1 MDGQSE
7 SETSQECEQAVHQRS
22 AETGH
27 GDCQLLVHEGSYE
40 TYHYTLPFLPQR
52 RLGDTGDLNQT
63 NANDVATQG
72 RKDLESSARWQE
84 TERNFLASGR
94 AADVQQALTEA
105 VEEAAVEAFQA
116 SLAPVLRGPAV
127 MLAAGGFARRE
138 LFPYS
143 NADIVI
149 VREGEPPRELNDAV
163 AEFVGR
169 LWAKGVRPNQRVC
182 GIAECLA
189 LVGQGNDLGLRLI
202 DRRTLAGD
210 FALAEKLERELAGLF
225 AGDGRQIVE
234 RMVFQARARH
244 AKWQDTPSHRE
255 PDVEETP
262 GGLRDLRLIA
272 DLQKLWPARMQSA
285 RRLDDAAAFFSSVRC
300 FLHYRARENRNALDL
315 AAQEAVAAQFG
326 GGREPSEWMREYFRH
341 ARAVFHEARRALDS
355 CSDETSPA
363 SETEFSTD
371 PEAAFRLL
379 ESVARDGVA
388 PGPATER
395 RLEAAQRAVREFCAQ
410 ERPLWPAI
418 RTALSLPQAPMALRV
433 LQRTDLLASVFPEWN
448 RIEGA
453 VSHDADGA
461 YTIDEHTL
469 RAVEQI
475 SAPRQRFGELLSEIE
490 DRAVLLFAVLF
501 HHIGGGEAA
510 ARIRMPASDREL
522 VAFLMEQQSTLSDAA
537 SGRDLADPATVR
549 WLTERIGTIERLRL
563 LALLT
568 YAGIAS
574 SSSEAMIP
582 WRLDQ
587 LVRTY
592 DATARGLTRE
602 LETDRI
608 QELPATLSESAEF
621 IKGFPMRYLRAR
633 AADEIAAH
641 TRLFQRSR
649 PTGVAVEL
657 EPMEG
662 AYKLTV
668 VAGDR
673 PALFASFA
681 GAISSFGLNIVKAE
695 AFSNSQG
702 VILDTFTFTD
712 PKRTFELNP
721 PEAERLQDLMG
732 RIALGKTDAR
742 RLFRNR
748 PQPRLERRVIE
759 PRIQFDSEAHETATL
774 VEIVAEDR
782 IGLLYSLATVFSS
795 NACNIDTVLIDTKG
809 RRAIDVFYIAKDG
822 RKLSAEM
829 QDALKRQLLAACL
842 GE

>member
-1 MDGQSE
+1 
-7 SETSQECEQAVHQRS
+7 
-22 AETGH
+22 
-27 GDCQLLVHEGSYE
+27 
-40 TYHYTLPFLPQR
+40 
-52 RLGDTGDLNQT
+52 LNQT

-72 RKDLESSARWQE
+72 RKDLESSALWQE

-94 AADVQQALTEA
+94 AADVQRALTQA
-105 VEEAAVEAFQA
+105 VELAAVEAFQA

-149 VREGEPPRELNDAV
+149 VREGEPPRDLNDAV
-163 AEFVGR
+163 AQFVAL
-169 LWAKGVRPNQRVC
+169 LWASGVRPNQRVC
-182 GIAECLA
+182 TVAECLA
-189 LVGQGNDLGLRLI
+189 LVEQGNDLGLRLI
-202 DRRTLAGD
+202 DRRVLAGD
-210 FALAEKLERELAGLF
+210 STVAEKLERELAGLF
-225 AGDGRQIVE
+225 EREGRQIVE
-234 RMVFQARARH
+234 RMVSQTRARH

-272 DLQKLWPARMQSA
+272 DLQKLFPTRAQSTEG
-285 RRLDDAAAFFSSVRC
+285 LDQAAAFFSSVRC
-300 FLHYRARENRNALDL
+300 FLHYRARENRNVLDL
-315 AAQEAVAAQFG
+315 AAQEGVA
-326 GGREPSEWMREYFRH
+326 GGREPALWMREYFRY
-341 ARAVFHEARRALDS
+341 ARTVFHEARRALDS
-355 CSDETSPA
+355 SGDEMTQA
-363 SETEFSTD
+363 AETEFSTD
-371 PEAAFRLL
+371 PEAVFRLL
-379 ESVARDGVA
+379 ASVARDGVT

-395 RLEAAQRAVREFCAQ
+395 RLQAARAAVSALCAQ
-410 ERPLWPAI
+410 ERPLWPAV
-418 RTALSLPQAPMALRV
+418 RTILSLPHAGMALRV
-433 LQRTDLLASVFPEWN
+433 LERTDLLAPVFPEWAE
-448 RIEGA
+448 IEGA
-453 VSHDADGA
+453 VAHDADGV

-469 RAVEQI
+469 MAIERI
-475 SAPRQRFGELLSEIE
+475 SAASGRFGELLSEIE

-501 HHIGGGEAA
+501 HHLAASEAA
-510 ARIRMPASDREL
+510 ARIQMPASDREL
-522 VAFLMEQQSTLSDAA
+522 VAFLIEQQSTLSDA
-537 SGRDLADPATVR
+537 STGRDLGDPATVR

-568 YAGIAS
+568 YAGIAAS
-574 SSSEAMIP
+574 SPEAMLP

-592 DATARGLTRE
+592 DATSRGLTRE

-608 QELPATLSESAEF
+608 QELPATLPESAEF
-621 IKGFPMRYLRAR
+621 IKGFPTRYLRAR
-633 AADEIAAH
+633 TAEEIAVH
-641 TRLFQRSR
+641 TRLYERSR
-649 PTGVAVEL
+649 PTGVAVHL
-657 EPMEG
+657 EEMEG

-668 VAGDR
+668 VAQDR

-695 AFSNSQG
+695 AFSNAQG

-748 PQPRLERRVIE
+748 PQPRPERRLIE

-809 RRAIDVFYIAKDG
+809 HRAIDVFHIAKDG

-829 QDALKRQLLAACL
+829 QDALRQQLLAACL

>member
-1 MDGQSE
+1 M
-7 SETSQECEQAVHQRS
+7 
-22 AETGH
+22 
-27 GDCQLLVHEGSYE
+27 
-40 TYHYTLPFLPQR
+40 
-52 RLGDTGDLNQT
+52 NQT

-72 RKDLESSARWQE
+72 RRDLESSALWQE
-84 TERNFLASGR
+84 TERNFLASGP
-94 AADVQQALTEA
+94 AADVQHALTEA
-105 VEEAAVEAFQA
+105 VERAAVEAFQA
-116 SLAPVLRGPAV
+116 SLARVFPGAAV

-149 VREGEPPRELNDAV
+149 VREGEPPRDLNDAV
-163 AEFVGR
+163 AEFVGL

-182 GIAECLA
+182 TVAECLA
-189 LVGQGNDLGLRLI
+189 LVEQGTDLGLRLI
-202 DRRTLAGD
+202 DRRILAGD
-210 FALAEKLERELAGLF
+210 SSVAEKLDRELAGLLERE
-225 AGDGRQIVE
+225 GRQIVE
-234 RMVFQARARH
+234 RMVSQTRARH

-272 DLQKLWPARMQSA
+272 DLAKLWPDRMPSTQG
-285 RRLDDAAAFFSSVRC
+285 LDQAAAFFSSVRC
-300 FLHYRARENRNALDL
+300 FLHYRARENHNLLDL
-315 AAQEAVAAQFG
+315 AAQEAIAAQFT
-326 GGREPSEWMREYFRH
+326 MREYFRH

-355 CSDETSPA
+355 CGDETQQA
-363 SETEFSTD
+363 AETDFSTD
-371 PEAAFRLL
+371 PEAVFRLL
-379 ESVARDGVA
+379 ESVARDGVP

-395 RLEAAQRAVREFCAQ
+395 RLQAAQAAVRDFCAQ
-410 ERPLWPAI
+410 ERPLWPAM
-418 RTALSLPQAPMALRV
+418 RTILSLPHAPMALRV
-433 LQRTDLLASVFPEWN
+433 LQRTDLLASVFPEWA

-453 VSHDADGA
+453 VAHDADGVF
-461 YTIDEHTL
+461 TIDEHTL
-469 RAVEQI
+469 MAIDQV
-475 SAPRQRFGELLSEIE
+475 SAARQRFSELLSEIE

-501 HHIGGGEAA
+501 HHIGGSEAA
-510 ARIRMPASDREL
+510 ARMQMPASDREL
-522 VAFLMEQQSTLSDAA
+522 VAFLIERQTTLSDA
-537 SGRDLADPATVR
+537 STGRDLGDPATVR

-587 LVRTY
+587 LGRTY
-592 DATARGLTRE
+592 DATYRGLTRE

-608 QELPATLSESAEF
+608 QELPPTLPESAEF
-621 IKGFPMRYLRAR
+621 IKGFPTRYLRAR
-633 AADEIAAH
+633 AAEEIAAH
-641 TRLFQRSR
+641 TRLYQRSR
-649 PTGVAVEL
+649 PTGVAVHL
-657 EPMEG
+657 EEMEG
-662 AYKLTV
+662 AYKLTM
-668 VAGDR
+668 VAQDR

-695 AFSNSQG
+695 AFSNAQG

-721 PEAERLQDLMG
+721 SEAERLQDLMG

-748 PQPRLERRVIE
+748 PQPRPERRVLE

-795 NACNIDTVLIDTKG
+795 NDCNIDTVLIDTKG
-809 RRAIDVFYIAKDG
+809 NRAIDVFHIAKDG
-822 RKLSAEM
+822 RKLSPEM
-829 QDALKRQLLAACL
+829 HGTLKQQLLSACL

>member
-1 MDGQSE
+1 MNE
-7 SETSQECEQAVHQRS
+7 
-22 AETGH
+22 
-27 GDCQLLVHEGSYE
+27 
-40 TYHYTLPFLPQR
+40 
-52 RLGDTGDLNQT
+52 T

-72 RKDLESSARWQE
+72 RRDLESSAWWQE
-84 TERNFLASGR
+84 TERSFQASGR
-94 AADVQQALTEA
+94 AADVQQALTQAAEQ
-105 VEEAAVEAFQA
+105 AAVEAFQS
-116 SLAPVLRGPAV
+116 SLASVFRGPAV

-163 AEFVGR
+163 AEFVGQ
-169 LWAKGVRPNQRVC
+169 LWAKGVRPNQRIC
-182 GIAECLA
+182 TIAECLA
-189 LVGQGNDLGLRLI
+189 LVDQGNDLGLRLI

-210 FALAEKLERELAGLF
+210 LALAEKLERELGGLLERQ
-225 AGDGRQIVE
+225 GRQIVE
-234 RMVFQARARH
+234 RMVSQARARH

-272 DLQKLWPARMQSA
+272 DLEKLWPDRMRSA
-285 RRLDDAAAFFSSVRC
+285 QRLDEAAAFFSSVRC

-315 AAQEAVAAQFG
+315 AAQEAVAAQFASG
-326 GGREPSEWMREYFRH
+326 LEASAWMRAHFRH

-355 CSDETSPA
+355 CGDETPQA
-363 SETEFSTD
+363 SAADFSTD
-371 PEAAFRLL
+371 PEAVFRLL
-379 ESVARDGVA
+379 ESVARDGVP

-395 RLEAAQRAVREFCAQ
+395 RLQAAQGAVSEFCAQ
-410 ERPLWPAI
+410 ERPLWPTL
-418 RTALSLPQAPMALRV
+418 RKVLSLPHAPMALRV
-433 LQRTDLLASVFPEWN
+433 LQRTDLLTPVFPEWAS
-448 RIEGA
+448 IEGA
-453 VSHDADGA
+453 VAHDADGA

-469 RAVEQI
+469 IAIERV
-475 SAPRQRFGELLSEIE
+475 SAASQRFGELLSEIE
-490 DRAVLLFAVLF
+490 DPAVLLFAVLF
-501 HHIGGGEAA
+501 HHIGGSEAA
-510 ARIRMPASDREL
+510 ARIQMPAADREL
-522 VAFLMEQQSTLSDAA
+522 VAFLIEQQNTLSDAA
-537 SGRDLADPATVR
+537 TGRDLGDPATVR

-568 YAGIAS
+568 YAGIAA
-574 SSSEAMIP
+574 SSSESMIP

-592 DATARGLTRE
+592 DATSRGLTRE

-608 QELPATLSESAEF
+608 QELPATLPESAEF
-621 IKGFPMRYLRAR
+621 IKGFPTRYLRAR
-633 AADEIAAH
+633 AAEEIAAH
-641 TRLFQRSR
+641 TRLYQRSR

-657 EPMEG
+657 EPGDG

-668 VAGDR
+668 VAQDR

-712 PKRTFELNP
+712 PKRTFESNP
-721 PEAERLQDLMG
+721 PEAERLQDLMA

-748 PQPRLERRVIE
+748 PQPRVERRVVE

-795 NACNIDTVLIDTKG
+795 NGCNIDTVLIDTKG
-809 RRAIDVFYIAKDG
+809 RRAIDVFHIARDG

-829 QDALKRQLLAACL
+829 QDALRQQLLVACL

>member
-1 MDGQSE
+1 M
-7 SETSQECEQAVHQRS
+7 
-22 AETGH
+22 
-27 GDCQLLVHEGSYE
+27 
-40 TYHYTLPFLPQR
+40 
-52 RLGDTGDLNQT
+52 GDTGDLNQT
-63 NANDVATQG
+63 NANDMATQG
-72 RKDLESSARWQE
+72 RRDLESGALWQE
-84 TERNFLASGR
+84 TERNFQASGR
-94 AADVQQALTEA
+94 AADVQHALTQA
-105 VEEAAVEAFQA
+105 VEQAAVEAFQA
-116 SLAPVLRGPAV
+116 ALARVLRGPAV

-163 AEFVGR
+163 AEFVGL

-182 GIAECLA
+182 TIAECLA
-189 LVGQGNDLGLRLI
+189 LVDQGNDLGLRLI

-210 FALAEKLERELAGLF
+210 STVAGKLERELAALF
-225 AGDGRQIVE
+225 ETQGRQILE
-234 RMVFQARARH
+234 RMVSQTRARH

-272 DLQKLWPARMQSA
+272 DLQKLRPDRMQA
-285 RRLDDAAAFFSSVRC
+285 TQGLDEAAAFFSSVRC
-300 FLHYRARENRNALDL
+300 FLHYRASENRNLLDL
-315 AAQEAVAAQFG
+315 SAQEAIAN
-326 GGREPSEWMREYFRH
+326 GREPSLWMREYFRH
-341 ARAVFHEARRALDS
+341 ARAVFHEALRALDS
-355 CSDETSPA
+355 CAGDTPQPSQI
-363 SETEFSTD
+363 EFSTD
-371 PEAAFRLL
+371 PDAVFRLL
-379 ESVARDGVA
+379 ESVAREGVP

-395 RLEAAQRAVREFCAQ
+395 RLQAAQAAVRNFCAQ
-410 ERPLWPAI
+410 DRPLWPAL
-418 RTALSLPQAPMALRV
+418 RTILTLPHAPIALRV
-433 LQRTDLLASVFPEWN
+433 LQRTDLLASVFPEWAG
-448 RIEGA
+448 IEGA
-453 VSHDADGA
+453 VAHDAEGVF
-461 YTIDEHTL
+461 TIDEHTL
-469 RAVEQI
+469 MAVERI
-475 SAPRQRFGELLSEIE
+475 CDLPGTEHAARQRFAELLSEIE
-490 DRAVLLFAVLF
+490 DQAVLLFAVLF
-501 HHIGGGEAA
+501 HHIPGSEAP
-510 ARIRMPASDREL
+510 ARIQMPASDREL
-522 VAFLMEQQSTLSDAA
+522 VAFLIERQTTLSDA
-537 SGRDLADPATVR
+537 STGRDLADPATVR
-549 WLTERIGTIERLRL
+549 WLTEQIGTIERLRL

-568 YAGIAS
+568 YAGIEAS
-574 SSSEAMIP
+574 SAEAMIP

-587 LVRTY
+587 LLRTY
-592 DATARGLTRE
+592 DATYRGLTRE

-608 QELPATLSESAEF
+608 QELPATLPESAEF
-621 IKGFPMRYLRAR
+621 IKGFPTRYLRAR
-633 AADEIAAH
+633 TAEEIAAH
-641 TRLFQRSR
+641 TRLYQRSR
-649 PTGVAVEL
+649 PTGVAVHL
-657 EPMEG
+657 EEMEG
-662 AYKLTV
+662 ACKLTM
-668 VAGDR
+668 VAQDR

-748 PQPRLERRVIE
+748 PQPRPERRLIE

-809 RRAIDVFYIAKDG
+809 HRAIDVFHIAKEG
-822 RKLSAEM
+822 RKLSEEM
-829 QDALKRQLLAACL
+829 RDTLQHQLRKACL

>member
-1 MDGQSE
+1 MGLG
-7 SETSQECEQAVHQRS
+7 VRYP
-22 AETGH
+22 
-27 GDCQLLVHEGSYE
+27 VR
-40 TYHYTLPFLPQR
+40 FLPKR

-72 RKDLESSARWQE
+72 RRDLESGPLWQE
-84 TERNFLASGR
+84 TERNFQANGR
-94 AADVQQALTEA
+94 AADVQHALTQA
-105 VEEAAVEAFQA
+105 VERAAVEAFQA
-116 SLAPVLRGPAV
+116 SLAPVFRGPAA

-149 VREGEPPRELNDAV
+149 VREGDPPRDLNDAV
-163 AEFVGR
+163 AEFVGL

-182 GIAECLA
+182 TIAECLA
-189 LVGQGNDLGLRLI
+189 LVDQGTDLGLRLI

-210 FALAEKLERELAGLF
+210 SAVAEKLERELAGLF
-225 AGDGRQIVE
+225 ERQGRQIVE
-234 RMVFQARARH
+234 RMVSQTRARH

-262 GGLRDLRLIA
+262 GGLRDLRLLA
-272 DLQKLWPARMQSA
+272 DLQKLWPERMRA
-285 RRLDDAAAFFSSVRC
+285 VNGLDQAAAFFSSVRC
-300 FLHYRARENRNALDL
+300 FLHYRARESRNTLDL
-315 AAQEAVAAQFG
+315 AAQDAIAAQF
-326 GGREPSEWMREYFRH
+326 PMREYFRH
-341 ARAVFHEARRALDS
+341 ARAVFHETRRALEA
-355 CSDETSPA
+355 CGDETLPA
-363 SETEFSTD
+363 SGAEFSTD
-371 PEAAFRLL
+371 PEAVFRLL
-379 ESVARDGVA
+379 ESVARDGVP
-388 PGPATER
+388 PGPTEER
-395 RLEAAQRAVREFCAQ
+395 RLMAAQAAVSAFCAP
-410 ERPLWPAI
+410 ERPLWPII
-418 RTALSLPQAPMALRV
+418 RTIFSLPHASMALRV
-433 LQRTDLLASVFPEWN
+433 LQRTDLLASVFPEWTA
-448 RIEGA
+448 IEGA
-453 VSHDADGA
+453 VAHDADGA
-461 YTIDEHTL
+461 YTIDAHTL
-469 RAVEQI
+469 MAIERI
-475 SAPRQRFGELLSEIE
+475 CDPSQRFGELLSEIE
-490 DRAVLLFAVLF
+490 DQAVLLFAVLF
-501 HHIGGGEAA
+501 HHIPGSEAP
-510 ARIRMPASDREL
+510 ARMQMPASDREL
-522 VAFLMEQQSTLSDAA
+522 IAFLIDRQTTLSDA
-537 SGRDLADPATVR
+537 STGRDLGDPATVR

-568 YAGIAS
+568 YAGIAAS
-574 SSSEAMIP
+574 SPEAMLP

-587 LVRTY
+587 LGRTY
-592 DATARGLTRE
+592 DATYRGLTRE

-608 QELPATLSESAEF
+608 QELPATLPESAEF
-621 IKGFPMRYLRAR
+621 IKGFPTRYLRAR
-633 AADEIAAH
+633 TAEEIAAH
-641 TRLFQRSR
+641 TRLYQRSR

-668 VAGDR
+668 VAQDR

-681 GAISSFGLNIVKAE
+681 GAISSFGLNIVNAE

-748 PQPRLERRVIE
+748 PGPRPERRVTE
-759 PRIQFDSEAHETATL
+759 PQIQFDSEAHETATL

-782 IGLLYSLATVFSS
+782 IGLLYSLASTFSS

-809 RRAIDVFYIAKDG
+809 HRAIDVFYIAKDG
-822 RKLSAEM
+822 RKLSPEM
-829 QDALKRQLLAACL
+829 QETLRQQLLSACL